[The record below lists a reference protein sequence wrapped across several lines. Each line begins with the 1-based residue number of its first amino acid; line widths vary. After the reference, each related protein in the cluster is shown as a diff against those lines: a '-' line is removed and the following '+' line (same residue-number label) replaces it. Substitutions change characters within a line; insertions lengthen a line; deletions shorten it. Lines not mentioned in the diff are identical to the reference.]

1 MAGGGCWI
9 CNPWCGKCQPPPFR
23 PGNCPD
29 CGTLTVFEKAQ
40 VIAGG
45 PLLCKKCGK
54 DLSYMCRPKVVLC
67 NYSGKLCAYSCV
79 KSVSPKHDWGDQPC
93 ERNTPPSK
101 EWMDAHPTAVAKARH

>member
-54 DLSYMCRPKVVLC
+54 DI
-67 NYSGKLCAYSCV
+67 
-79 KSVSPKHDWGDQPC
+79 D
-93 ERNTPPSK
+93 
-101 EWMDAHPTAVAKARH
+101 